1 MSKLILVLEE
11 NPEIQSVIA
20 SSLKDTNISINQESN
35 TELFLKKAK
44 DLVPDLIFLSI
55 RDSQNGLKIC
65 KDIRNEISLEKIPII
80 LLLNAQD
87 SIDDYIL
94 SELGIKDTL
103 RKPFEAL
110 ILREKINQF
119 IKLDENFGNGPAE
132 DEEEFKLDM
141 SEIDDELKE
150 IKHARA
156 FSKELPDIKKS
167 ISEIKKENDLES
179 PEIINLD
186 SVLLENSKITKSDQA
201 NFESKNN
208 LSKNKDEFFFEK
220 EASVEKKLDLEFEE
234 TLDGEIDL
242 ENGFEYELE
251 LDEDDN
257 EQILPE
263 IKKVTDGL
271 EELKNSG
278 LENQFAENRLSNR
291 KEENGEKLRTGMN
304 KIDLEVNDFKEN
316 IETWE
321 RPEDLD
327 LYHQTPREGLKDI
340 NLVDSDFKPE
350 FPKNLSSFGDSS
362 DLSLPK
368 LDETNKDISSI
379 LDEMDKIEIEGDLQ
393 QNFNG
398 VINLDNILLTDQ
410 KVKDEK
416 NFEVSVNL
424 KKSELESTIGLEG
437 SMDSKSDQ
445 EIKSMVQDSFK
456 VEKEIDESG
465 LNELEELSTQ
475 MEELDEEGL
484 KEEGLGL
491 SDEEIFS
498 EEEEIEEGLNLSGEE
513 ISSEEEDIEEGLG
526 LSGEEIFS
534 EEEEIEEGLG
544 LSDEEISSEEEEI
557 KDEGLELLSEEIF
570 SEGEEIFSEEGDIEE
585 EELLLE
591 EQEKE
596 IDLEEQE
603 IDSIGLG
610 IEKENDEKDEQA
622 KKWDLDEDVFDNW
635 DDAENAFM
643 NFDRKSDVKEE
654 IYEDLNEAQEK
665 SQESEAYSFTEE
677 ELKEI
682 VSSSVKNALEKSIA
696 SSLVELAISELK
708 NKVNQMDQDWA

>member
-208 LSKNKDEFFFEK
+208 LSKNKDEYFFEK

-251 LDEDDN
+251 LD
-257 EQILPE
+257 
-263 IKKVTDGL
+263 
-271 EELKNSG
+271 
-278 LENQFAENRLSNR
+278 
-291 KEENGEKLRTGMN
+291 
-304 KIDLEVNDFKEN
+304 
-316 IETWE
+316 
-321 RPEDLD
+321 
-327 LYHQTPREGLKDI
+327 
-340 NLVDSDFKPE
+340 
-350 FPKNLSSFGDSS
+350 
-362 DLSLPK
+362 
-368 LDETNKDISSI
+368 
-379 LDEMDKIEIEGDLQ
+379 
-393 QNFNG
+393 
-398 VINLDNILLTDQ
+398 
-410 KVKDEK
+410 
-416 NFEVSVNL
+416 
-424 KKSELESTIGLEG
+424 
-437 SMDSKSDQ
+437 
-445 EIKSMVQDSFK
+445 
-456 VEKEIDESG
+456 
-465 LNELEELSTQ
+465 
-475 MEELDEEGL
+475 
-484 KEEGLGL
+484 
-491 SDEEIFS
+491 
-498 EEEEIEEGLNLSGEE
+498 
-513 ISSEEEDIEEGLG
+513 
-526 LSGEEIFS
+526 
-534 EEEEIEEGLG
+534 
-544 LSDEEISSEEEEI
+544 
-557 KDEGLELLSEEIF
+557 
-570 SEGEEIFSEEGDIEE
+570 
-585 EELLLE
+585 
-591 EQEKE
+591 
-596 IDLEEQE
+596 
-603 IDSIGLG
+603 
-610 IEKENDEKDEQA
+610 
-622 KKWDLDEDVFDNW
+622 
-635 DDAENAFM
+635 
-643 NFDRKSDVKEE
+643 
-654 IYEDLNEAQEK
+654 
-665 SQESEAYSFTEE
+665 
-677 ELKEI
+677 
-682 VSSSVKNALEKSIA
+682 
-696 SSLVELAISELK
+696 
-708 NKVNQMDQDWA
+708 

>member
-208 LSKNKDEFFFEK
+208 LSKNKDEYFFEK

-491 SDEEIFS
+491 SDEEISS

>member
-208 LSKNKDEFFFEK
+208 LSKNKDEYFFEK

-491 SDEEIFS
+491 SDEEI
-498 EEEEIEEGLNLSGEE
+498 
-513 ISSEEEDIEEGLG
+513 
-526 LSGEEIFS
+526 
-534 EEEEIEEGLG
+534 
-544 LSDEEISSEEEEI
+544 SSEEEEI